1 MSTRIGSPL
10 IVGATTI
17 GVTGLG
23 VKGIDLPS
31 TGEDGIAPL
40 FQLANLPAE
49 NDVEFRWLILTTPS
63 VGTFFAYEDG
73 SFEWDAPLETVDS
86 FTFEWFKDGVSQG
99 NDTVNVTITEDTG
112 LNITTTEIRSSRID
126 DSFLSIATP
135 GSAEFVTTE
144 VRSSRL
150 NSSILSIPQNL
161 LLSVTETRSARFDI
175 SAVNVPVVITVNP
188 KNIIRVKRKNNI
200 IRVR

>member
-1 MSTRIGSPL
+1 MRIDSSLIPGSL
-10 IVGATTI
+10 VI
-17 GVTGLG
+17 GVTDAG

-40 FQLANLPAE
+40 YQLANLPAE

-99 NDTVNVTITEDTG
+99 NDTVNVTITETTG
-112 LNITTTEIRSSRID
+112 VTVSITETFAGFGELITVNTTALIPLGI
-126 DSFLSIATP
+126 SI
-135 GSAEFVTTE
+135 TE
-144 VRSSRL
+144 VFDGFSEII
-150 NSSILSIPQNL
+150 NV
-161 LLSVTETRSARFDI
+161 SVPI
-175 SAVNVPVVITVNP
+175 NITVNP
-188 KNIIRVKRKNNI
+188 KNIIRVNRKNNI
-200 IRVR
+200 VRVR